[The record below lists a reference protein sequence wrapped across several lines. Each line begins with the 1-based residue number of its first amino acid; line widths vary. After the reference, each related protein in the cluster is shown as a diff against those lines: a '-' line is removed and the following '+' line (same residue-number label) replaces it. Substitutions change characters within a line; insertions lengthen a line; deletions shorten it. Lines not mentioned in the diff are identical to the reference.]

1 MALTLERDGI
11 FRGRRDNQQAWYIVD
26 PSLGGSVEE
35 AERAWRN
42 HYAPTNKPAW
52 QRTLRGVI
60 FFVTW
65 GVVTVAAAAGV
76 PLIPVLSTVGQVAAV
91 FGLSLAGLVLAGL
104 MMVWVFPYR
113 EVEPLGNLSVVRI
126 PSSVVEWANDDS
138 PVDVLWN
145 LVEACRDAEEVRS
158 LIELI
163 SVDWWR
169 ESGVPR
175 PDTAIEQLVEPMLRD
190 EWEKRRHRLLEM
202 SEELGFVLPED
213 LLWDPPNMS
222 SHRES

>member
-1 MALTLERDGI
+1 MPLTLERDGL
-11 FRGRRDNQQAWYIVD
+11 FRGRRSNHEAWYIVD
-26 PSLGGSVEE
+26 PRQDGAAGVTVET
-35 AERAWRN
+35 WRR
-42 HYAPTNKPAW
+42 HYLPTNRPGW
-52 QRTLRGVI
+52 QRVLRGVV
-60 FFVTW
+60 FVLTW
-65 GVVTVAAAAGV
+65 GLVTIGAAAVV
-76 PLIPVLSTVGQVAAV
+76 PLITVLSTVGQVAAV

-175 PDTAIEQLVEPMLRD
+175 PDTAIEQLVEPILRD